1 MTPEQNPYQEDE
13 IDLKQL
19 FRSLADRKWFIFGF
33 TGFITALAIAYAL
46 SIPPTYKASI
56 SFLSPSQSS
65 VLQLNKIKLTS
76 ETSETIY
83 RKFLNNI
90 ISSKSQINTFVKN
103 EYKNRLNPNDEIIVN
118 MDGYISGFASSIQI
132 EPVIKSKNEEIS
144 NYEYPMVVTMEGGN
158 SEVIADYLN
167 DLSNSANKK
176 TVDDLLAIIKQKITF
191 RLDEISKQRGLLLLG
206 AKQDRLTKIK
216 IIKIEDTQKIHEI
229 NDQINRLRI
238 KSKKDRLDKIKRI
251 EDENKLK
258 LEKLHDKIG
267 LLKIKTKN
275 IRLDKIKRIE
285 DENKL
290 KIEKLNGQID
300 SLRVKA
306 IKEKN
311 NKIQL
316 LSDAMLIADELGIDD
331 NNFKKINSDRGSD
344 SSIIIEIDKG
354 SQKFPKWYLY
364 GKKALS
370 KEINILKNRTNDDPY
385 IAELI
390 GLQNQIKVISSDKDL
405 LSLKN
410 RINDDPYIAE
420 LIGLQNQI
428 KVISSDK
435 DLLSLKNR
443 NNDDPYVPEIISLQN
458 ELISIQSNQT
468 LRTLESRK
476 DDSPFIAEINK
487 LDIEAI
493 KLRSFDL
500 SSIGINAMQI
510 NQYAYA
516 PESPIKPKKQLI
528 VAVAFIAGFI
538 LSILL
543 VFVMNAFRSEK
554 E

>member
-1 MTPEQNPYQEDE
+1 MNNLNASEHDRYQEDE

-56 SFLSPSQSS
+56 SFLSPNQSS

-83 RKFLNNI
+83 RQFLNNI
-90 ISSKSQINTFVKN
+90 TSSKSQIDTFVKN

-118 MDGYISGFASSIQI
+118 MDSYISGFASSIQI

-144 NYEYPMVVTMEGGN
+144 NYEHPVVVTMEGGN

-176 TVDDLLAIIKQKITF
+176 TVDDFLAIIKQKITF

-206 AKQDRLTKIK
+206 AKQDRLAKIK

-258 LEKLHDKIG
+258 LEKLHDEIG

-275 IRLDKIKRIE
+275 IRLDKIKRME

-290 KIEKLNGQID
+290 KIEKINGQID

-306 IKEKN
+306 RKEKN
-311 NKIQL
+311 NKIKL
-316 LSDAMLIADELGIDD
+316 LSDAMLIADQLGIED
-331 NNFKKINSDRGSD
+331 NNFKK
-344 SSIIIEIDKG
+344 
-354 SQKFPKWYLY
+354 
-364 GKKALS
+364 
-370 KEINILKNRTNDDPY
+370 
-385 IAELI
+385 
-390 GLQNQIKVISSDKDL
+390 
-405 LSLKN
+405 
-410 RINDDPYIAE
+410 
-420 LIGLQNQI
+420 
-428 KVISSDK
+428 
-435 DLLSLKNR
+435 
-443 NNDDPYVPEIISLQN
+443 
-458 ELISIQSNQT
+458 
-468 LRTLESRK
+468 
-476 DDSPFIAEINK
+476 
-487 LDIEAI
+487 
-493 KLRSFDL
+493 
-500 SSIGINAMQI
+500 
-510 NQYAYA
+510 
-516 PESPIKPKKQLI
+516 
-528 VAVAFIAGFI
+528 
-538 LSILL
+538 
-543 VFVMNAFRSEK
+543 
-554 E
+554 